1 MITPNYRVAIDFS
14 SVEEIPQDAK
24 ERLPYFNALKELIR
38 SEKKKIKAWHR
49 SGAGGREVIQS
60 YTSLIDEVIRHVIL
74 SMIRLKKY
82 QSASVLEDFS
92 LVAVGGYG
100 RGELNPLSDI
110 DLLFLIPDKPKP
122 LTDMFIQD
130 ALSVFWGFGMEIGH
144 SSRTIKD
151 CVNLAKEDL
160 TIKTSMIE
168 TRFLIGDQIIYGRF
182 TTSINKKVLQKGVK
196 KFLNSKLKEK
206 YTRYGNEEGVVC
218 HPEPD
223 IKNGPGGLRDYHN
236 ALWASAVRFG
246 VHSFRE
252 IGDTQNISP
261 QEIESLYNS
270 VDFSLRVRNE
280 LHYLTEKKTD
290 VLSRDIQK
298 DLAAHLGYHAS
309 FDGQPVEDFMRDY
322 YLHATNIYNF
332 SENLFEHCLQA
343 QQSFMRVLS
352 DLTKKSL
359 GNGFSISGSTLVY
372 DGDPKK
378 DFKNDKS
385 LMLSALELSRK
396 HSVLPDYQLRRQL
409 RLHKKLIKA
418 EHMKGEE
425 IRSFLFSVLGD
436 GDSEKTLRLMHETEI
451 LEQVLPEFGLAHCKV
466 NHDFYHHYTADEHS
480 LRIIRFLE
488 EMESATLSNPTD
500 LVTIYKE
507 YPNKKTLKFAALLQ
521 SAGTL
526 SDMDGESGLS
536 GFLKFIGDRL
546 HLKTDEKEL
555 LEFLI
560 KNIYEMVET
569 ALHQDIHQSTV
580 IQKFAQIVDNQERL
594 AALYLFSYA
603 ELRAVAPG
611 TLTAWKKLLLSELYE
626 RTSKYLSDPG
636 SLDQHPQA
644 TRAGVFKALH
654 GELPVIEIESH
665 LGLMPEDYLMTAHS
679 EEVALHIRLIR
690 SLKDKPFILH
700 HEFNEEG
707 KFHNLTLSC
716 VSGQE
721 SFKKLVGALTARS
734 LNILGA
740 HIYLKKDGYVIVS
753 VQVEESEIAA
763 GDNFEIWKEI
773 KLNLSD
779 LFSKKTSLQ
788 KMMRSRTRYAGE
800 QKGSHEAIVPRVQV
814 ERETADTFTVIR
826 VEARD
831 HLGMLYKIA
840 SVFADFGI
848 LIHRAKI
855 STQGDRGIDVFY
867 VSLKDQRVT
876 FQKLMS
882 RFKANMIEVLMIEKL
897 EDVP

>member
-1 MITPNYRVAIDFS
+1 MITPDYRLAIDFS
-14 SVEEIPQDAK
+14 KVHEIPEDPR
-24 ERLPYFNALKELIR
+24 ERLPYFNALKELIQ
-38 SEKKKIKAWHR
+38 SEKEKIKDWHR

-74 SMIRLKKY
+74 SMIRLEKY

-110 DLLFLIPDKPKP
+110 DLLFLLPEKPKP

-236 ALWASAVRFG
+236 ALWAAAVRFG

-252 IGDTQNISP
+252 IGDTQNISS

-290 VLSRDIQK
+290 ILSRDIQK

-309 FDGQPVEDFMRDY
+309 FDGQPVEEFMRDY

-343 QQSFMRVLS
+343 RQSFMRVLS
-352 DLTKKSL
+352 DLAKKSL

-372 DGDPKK
+372 EGDPKK
-378 DFKNDKS
+378 DFKKDKS
-385 LMLSALELSRK
+385 LVLTALELCRQ
-396 HSVLPDYQLRRQL
+396 HPVLPDYQLRRQL
-409 RLHKKLIKA
+409 RLHKKLISA

-425 IRSFLFSVLGD
+425 IRNFLFSILGD
-436 GDSEKTLRLMHETEI
+436 NDSEKTLRLMHETEI

-488 EMESATLSNPTD
+488 EMESSTLSNPSD
-500 LVTIYKE
+500 LTTIYKN

-526 SDMDGESGLS
+526 SNMDGESGLT
-536 GFLKFIGDRL
+536 GFLKFIGERL
-546 HLKTDEKEL
+546 RLKADEKEL

-560 KNIYEMVET
+560 KNIYTMVET
-569 ALHQDIHQSTV
+569 ALYQDIHQPKI
-580 IQKFAQIVDNQERL
+580 IQNFAKTAANPERL
-594 AALYLFSYA
+594 AALYLLSYA

-611 TLTAWKKLLLSELYE
+611 TLTAWKKLLLFELYE
-626 RTSKYLSDPG
+626 RTLKYLHSPE

-644 TRAGVFKALH
+644 TRVGVFKALH
-654 GELPVIEIESH
+654 RELPVEDIEAH
-665 LGLMPEDYLMTAHS
+665 LRLMPEDYLMTAHS

-700 HEFNEEG
+700 HEFNEGG
-707 KFHNLTLSC
+707 KFHNLTLFC

-721 SFKKLVGALTARS
+721 SFKKMVGALTAKS

-753 VQVEESEIAA
+753 VQVEESEVAT
-763 GDNFEIWKEI
+763 GDNFEVWKEI

-779 LFSKKTSLQ
+779 LFSKETSLQ

-876 FQKLMS
+876 FNKLMS
-882 RFKANMIEVLMIEKL
+882 RFKANMIKILMIEKL

>member
-1 MITPNYRVAIDFS
+1 MITPNYRLAIDFS

-74 SMIRLKKY
+74 SMIRLEKY

-409 RLHKKLIKA
+409 RLHKKLINA

-425 IRSFLFSVLGD
+425 SRSFLFSILGD

-526 SDMDGESGLS
+526 SDMDGESGLT

>member
-1 MITPNYRVAIDFS
+1 MITPDYRLAIDFS
-14 SVEEIPQDAK
+14 KVQEIPQDPR
-24 ERLPYFNALKELIR
+24 ERLPYFNALKELIQ
-38 SEKKKIKAWHR
+38 SEKEKIKAWHR

-74 SMIRLKKY
+74 SMIRLEKY

-110 DLLFLIPDKPKP
+110 DLLFLLPEKPKP

-223 IKNGPGGLRDYHN
+223 IKNGPGGLRDYHI
-236 ALWASAVRFG
+236 ALWAAAVRFG

-252 IGDTQNISP
+252 IGDAQNISP

-298 DLAAHLGYHAS
+298 DLAANLGYHAS
-309 FDGQPVEDFMRDY
+309 FDGQPVEEFMRDY

-343 QQSFMRVLS
+343 RQSFMRVLS
-352 DLTKKSL
+352 GLAKKSL
-359 GNGFSISGSTLVY
+359 GNGFSVSGSTLVY
-372 DGDPKK
+372 EGDPKK
-378 DFKNDKS
+378 DFKKDKS
-385 LMLSALELSRK
+385 LVLIALELCRK
-396 HSVLPDYQLRRQL
+396 HPVLPDYQLRRQL
-409 RLHKKLIKA
+409 RLHKKLISA

-425 IRSFLFSVLGD
+425 IRKFLFSILGD
-436 GDSEKTLRLMHETEI
+436 NDSEKTLRLMHETEI

-488 EMESATLSNPTD
+488 ELASTTLSNPTD
-500 LVTIYKE
+500 MVSLYKK
-507 YPNKKTLKFAALLQ
+507 YPHKKTLKFAALLQ

-526 SDMDGESGLS
+526 SNMEGESGLT
-536 GFLKFIGDRL
+536 GFLRFIGNRL
-546 HLKTDEKEL
+546 HLETDEKEL

-560 KNIYEMVET
+560 KNIYKMVDT
-569 ALHQDIHQSTV
+569 ALHQDIHQPVV
-580 IQKFAQIVDNQERL
+580 IQKFAKIVGNPERL
-594 AALYLFSYA
+594 AALSIFSYA

-626 RTSKYLSDPG
+626 RTLSFLLDPK

-644 TRAGVFKALH
+644 TRVDVFRALH
-654 GELPVIEIESH
+654 RELPVAEIESF
-665 LGLMPEDYLMTAHS
+665 LRLMPEDYLMTEHS
-679 EEVALHIRLIR
+679 EQVALHIRLSR

-700 HEFNEEG
+700 HEFNEAG
-707 KFHNLTLSC
+707 GYHNITLFC
-716 VSGQE
+716 ISGQD
-721 SFKKLVGALTARS
+721 SFKKMVGALTAKS

-753 VQVEESEIAA
+753 VQVEESEIAT
-763 GDNFEIWKEI
+763 GDNFEIWKNI

-779 LFSKKTSLQ
+779 LFSKETSLQ

-882 RFKANMIEVLMIEKL
+882 QFKANMIKTLMIEKL

>member
-1 MITPNYRVAIDFS
+1 MITHDYRLAFDFS
-14 SVEEIPQDAK
+14 NIQEIPQDPR
-24 ERLPYFNALKELIR
+24 ERLPYFNAVKEVIQ
-38 SEKKKIKAWHR
+38 SEKKKIKSWHR

-74 SMIRLKKY
+74 SMIRLEKY
-82 QSASVLEDFS
+82 QSASMLEDFS

-110 DLLFLIPDKPKP
+110 DLLFLFPEKHKP

-130 ALSVFWGFGMEIGH
+130 ALSVLWGFGMEIGH

-151 CVNLAKEDL
+151 CINLAKEDL

-168 TRFLIGDQIIYGRF
+168 TRFLIGNQVIYNRF

-206 YTRYGNEEGVVC
+206 YTRYGNENGVVC

-236 ALWASAVRFG
+236 ALWAAAVRFG

-290 VLSRDIQK
+290 VLSRNIQK
-298 DLAAHLGYHAS
+298 DLATHLGYHAS

-343 QQSFMRVLS
+343 PQSFMRVLS
-352 DLTKKSL
+352 DLAKKSF
-359 GNGFSISGSTLVY
+359 GNGFSVSGSTLVY
-372 DGDPKK
+372 DGDPRK
-378 DFKNDKS
+378 DFIKDKS
-385 LMLSALELSRK
+385 LVLTALKLCQK
-396 HSVLPDYQLRRQL
+396 HPILPDYQLRRQL
-409 RLHKKLIKA
+409 RLHKKLINA
-418 EHMKGEE
+418 EHIKGEE
-425 IRSFLFSVLGD
+425 IRNFLFSILGD
-436 GDSEKTLRLMHETEI
+436 DNSEKILRLMHETEI
-451 LEQVLPEFGLAHCKV
+451 LEQVLPEFGLAHCRV

-488 EMESATLSNPTD
+488 EMASSTLSNPTD
-500 LVTIYKE
+500 LATIYKE

-526 SDMDGESGLS
+526 SSIDGESGLI
-536 GFLKFIGDRL
+536 GFLQFISDRL
-546 HLKTDEKEL
+546 HLKEDEKEL

-560 KNIYEMVET
+560 KNVYEMVET
-569 ALHQDIHQSTV
+569 ALYQDIHQPII
-580 IQKFAQIVDNQERL
+580 IQKFAKTVVNPERL
-594 AALYLFSYA
+594 AALYLLSYA
-603 ELRAVAPG
+603 ELLAVAPG
-611 TLTAWKKLLLSELYE
+611 TLTARKKLLLFELYE
-626 RTSKYLSDPG
+626 RTSQYLDDPA

-644 TRAGVFKALH
+644 TRAGVFQALH
-654 GELPVIEIESH
+654 GELPVIDIESH
-665 LGLMPEDYLMTAHS
+665 LGLMPEDYLLTAHS

-690 SLKDKPFILH
+690 SLKDQPFILH
-700 HEFNEEG
+700 HEFNEEE

-721 SFKKLVGALTARS
+721 SFKKLVGVLTAKS
-734 LNILGA
+734 LNIMGA

-753 VQVEESEIAA
+753 VQIEENEVATE
-763 GDNFEIWKEI
+763 DNFETWKEI

-800 QKGSHEAIVPRVQV
+800 QKGTHEAIVPRVQV
-814 ERETADTFTVIR
+814 KRETADTFTVIR

-831 HLGMLYKIA
+831 HLGMLYKIS

-855 STQGDRGIDVFY
+855 STKGDRGIDVFY

-882 RFKANMIEVLMIEKL
+882 RFKTSMIEILMIEKL

>member
-1 MITPNYRVAIDFS
+1 MITPNYRLAIDFS

-74 SMIRLKKY
+74 SMIRLEKY

-385 LMLSALELSRK
+385 LVLSALELSRK

-409 RLHKKLIKA
+409 RLHKKLINA

-425 IRSFLFSVLGD
+425 IRSFLFSILGD

-526 SDMDGESGLS
+526 SDMDGESGLT

>member
-1 MITPNYRVAIDFS
+1 MITPNYRLAIDFS

-74 SMIRLKKY
+74 SMIRLEKY
-82 QSASVLEDFS
+82 QSASVLVDFS

-385 LMLSALELSRK
+385 LVLAALELSRK

-526 SDMDGESGLS
+526 SDMDGESGLT

-555 LEFLI
+555 LGFLI

-814 ERETADTFTVIR
+814 ERETADAFTVIR

>member
-1 MITPNYRVAIDFS
+1 
-14 SVEEIPQDAK
+14 
-24 ERLPYFNALKELIR
+24 
-38 SEKKKIKAWHR
+38 
-49 SGAGGREVIQS
+49 
-60 YTSLIDEVIRHVIL
+60 
-74 SMIRLKKY
+74 
-82 QSASVLEDFS
+82 
-92 LVAVGGYG
+92 
-100 RGELNPLSDI
+100 
-110 DLLFLIPDKPKP
+110 
-122 LTDMFIQD
+122 
-130 ALSVFWGFGMEIGH
+130 
-144 SSRTIKD
+144 
-151 CVNLAKEDL
+151 
-160 TIKTSMIE
+160 
-168 TRFLIGDQIIYGRF
+168 
-182 TTSINKKVLQKGVK
+182 
-196 KFLNSKLKEK
+196 
-206 YTRYGNEEGVVC
+206 
-218 HPEPD
+218 
-223 IKNGPGGLRDYHN
+223 
-236 ALWASAVRFG
+236 
-246 VHSFRE
+246 
-252 IGDTQNISP
+252 
-261 QEIESLYNS
+261 
-270 VDFSLRVRNE
+270 
-280 LHYLTEKKTD
+280 
-290 VLSRDIQK
+290 
-298 DLAAHLGYHAS
+298 
-309 FDGQPVEDFMRDY
+309 
-322 YLHATNIYNF
+322 
-332 SENLFEHCLQA
+332 
-343 QQSFMRVLS
+343 
-352 DLTKKSL
+352 
-359 GNGFSISGSTLVY
+359 
-372 DGDPKK
+372 
-378 DFKNDKS
+378 
-385 LMLSALELSRK
+385 
-396 HSVLPDYQLRRQL
+396 
-409 RLHKKLIKA
+409 
-418 EHMKGEE
+418 
-425 IRSFLFSVLGD
+425 
-436 GDSEKTLRLMHETEI
+436 
-451 LEQVLPEFGLAHCKV
+451 
-466 NHDFYHHYTADEHS
+466 
-480 LRIIRFLE
+480 
-488 EMESATLSNPTD
+488 
-500 LVTIYKE
+500 
-507 YPNKKTLKFAALLQ
+507 
-521 SAGTL
+521 
-526 SDMDGESGLS
+526 
-536 GFLKFIGDRL
+536 
-546 HLKTDEKEL
+546 
-555 LEFLI
+555 
-560 KNIYEMVET
+560 
-569 ALHQDIHQSTV
+569 
-580 IQKFAQIVDNQERL
+580 
-594 AALYLFSYA
+594 LYLFSYA

-763 GDNFEIWKEI
+763 EDNFEIWKEI

>member
-1 MITPNYRVAIDFS
+1 MITPDYRLAINFS
-14 SVEEIPQDAK
+14 NVQEIPQDPK
-24 ERLPYFNALKELIR
+24 ERLPYFNALKELIQF
-38 SEKKKIKAWHR
+38 EKEKIKAWHR

-74 SMIRLKKY
+74 SMIRLEKY
-82 QSASVLEDFS
+82 QSALVLEDCS

-110 DLLFLIPDKPKP
+110 DLLFLLPEKPKS
-122 LTDMFIQD
+122 LTNMFIQD

-151 CVNLAKEDL
+151 CVNLAEEDL

-236 ALWASAVRFG
+236 ALWATAVRFG
-246 VHSFRE
+246 VHSFKE

-298 DLAAHLGYHAS
+298 DLATHLGYHAS

-343 QQSFMRVLS
+343 RQSFMQVLS
-352 DLTKKSL
+352 DLAKKSL

-372 DGDPKK
+372 EGDPKK
-378 DFKNDKS
+378 DFKKDKS
-385 LMLSALELSRK
+385 LVLTALELCRK
-396 HSVLPDYQLRRQL
+396 HCVLPDYQLRRQL
-409 RLHKKLIKA
+409 RLHKKLINA
-418 EHMKGEE
+418 EHMKGDE
-425 IRSFLFSVLGD
+425 IRNFLFSILGD
-436 GDSEKTLRLMHETEI
+436 SDSQKTLRLMHETEI

-488 EMESATLSNPTD
+488 EMASSTLSNPAD
-500 LVTIYKE
+500 LTTIYKE

-526 SDMDGESGLS
+526 SGMDGESGLT
-536 GFLKFIGDRL
+536 GFLKFISERL
-546 HLKTDEKEL
+546 HLKADEKEL

-560 KNIYEMVET
+560 KNIYTMIET
-569 ALHQDIHQSTV
+569 ALYQDIHQPKI
-580 IQKFAQIVDNQERL
+580 IQKFAKTVVSPERL
-594 AALYLFSYA
+594 AALYLLSYT

-626 RTSKYLSDPG
+626 RTLKYLHNPE

-644 TRAGVFKALH
+644 TRVGVFKALH
-654 GELPVIEIESH
+654 RELPVADIEAH
-665 LGLMPEDYLMTAHS
+665 LRLMPEDYLMTAHS

-707 KFHNLTLSC
+707 KFHNLTLFC

-721 SFKKLVGALTARS
+721 SFKKLVGALTAKS

-753 VQVEESEIAA
+753 VQVEESETVT

-779 LFSKKTSLQ
+779 LFSKKTNLQ

-800 QKGSHEAIVPRVQV
+800 QKGSHEAIFPQVQV

-882 RFKANMIEVLMIEKL
+882 QFKANMIEILMIEKL

>member
-1 MITPNYRVAIDFS
+1 MITPNYRLAIDFS

-38 SEKKKIKAWHR
+38 SEKEKIKAWHR

-82 QSASVLEDFS
+82 QSACVLEDFS

-110 DLLFLIPDKPKP
+110 DLLFLIPDKPKS

-385 LMLSALELSRK
+385 LVLSALELSRK

-425 IRSFLFSVLGD
+425 IRNFLFSVLGD

-580 IQKFAQIVDNQERL
+580 IQKFAQIVDNQECL

-707 KFHNLTLSC
+707 KFYNLTLSC

-814 ERETADTFTVIR
+814 VRETADTFTVIR

>member
-1 MITPNYRVAIDFS
+1 MITPNYRLAIDFS

-74 SMIRLKKY
+74 SMIRLEKY

-322 YLHATNIYNF
+322 YLHATNIYKF
-332 SENLFEHCLQA
+332 SE
-343 QQSFMRVLS
+343 
-352 DLTKKSL
+352 
-359 GNGFSISGSTLVY
+359 
-372 DGDPKK
+372 
-378 DFKNDKS
+378 
-385 LMLSALELSRK
+385 
-396 HSVLPDYQLRRQL
+396 
-409 RLHKKLIKA
+409 
-418 EHMKGEE
+418 
-425 IRSFLFSVLGD
+425 
-436 GDSEKTLRLMHETEI
+436 
-451 LEQVLPEFGLAHCKV
+451 
-466 NHDFYHHYTADEHS
+466 
-480 LRIIRFLE
+480 
-488 EMESATLSNPTD
+488 
-500 LVTIYKE
+500 
-507 YPNKKTLKFAALLQ
+507 
-521 SAGTL
+521 
-526 SDMDGESGLS
+526 
-536 GFLKFIGDRL
+536 
-546 HLKTDEKEL
+546 
-555 LEFLI
+555 
-560 KNIYEMVET
+560 
-569 ALHQDIHQSTV
+569 
-580 IQKFAQIVDNQERL
+580 
-594 AALYLFSYA
+594 YLF
-603 ELRAVAPG
+603 
-611 TLTAWKKLLLSELYE
+611 
-626 RTSKYLSDPG
+626 
-636 SLDQHPQA
+636 
-644 TRAGVFKALH
+644 
-654 GELPVIEIESH
+654 
-665 LGLMPEDYLMTAHS
+665 
-679 EEVALHIRLIR
+679 
-690 SLKDKPFILH
+690 
-700 HEFNEEG
+700 
-707 KFHNLTLSC
+707 
-716 VSGQE
+716 
-721 SFKKLVGALTARS
+721 
-734 LNILGA
+734 
-740 HIYLKKDGYVIVS
+740 
-753 VQVEESEIAA
+753 
-763 GDNFEIWKEI
+763 
-773 KLNLSD
+773 
-779 LFSKKTSLQ
+779 
-788 KMMRSRTRYAGE
+788 
-800 QKGSHEAIVPRVQV
+800 
-814 ERETADTFTVIR
+814 
-826 VEARD
+826 
-831 HLGMLYKIA
+831 
-840 SVFADFGI
+840 
-848 LIHRAKI
+848 
-855 STQGDRGIDVFY
+855 
-867 VSLKDQRVT
+867 
-876 FQKLMS
+876 
-882 RFKANMIEVLMIEKL
+882 
-897 EDVP
+897 

>member
-1 MITPNYRVAIDFS
+1 MIIPNYRLAIDFS

-74 SMIRLKKY
+74 SMIRLEKY

-151 CVNLAKEDL
+151 CVNFAKEDL

-298 DLAAHLGYHAS
+298 DLAALLGYHAS

-385 LMLSALELSRK
+385 LVLSALELSRK

-409 RLHKKLIKA
+409 RLHKKLINA
-418 EHMKGEE
+418 EHMKGQE
-425 IRSFLFSVLGD
+425 IRSFLFSILGD

-644 TRAGVFKALH
+644 TRADVFKALH